1 MPNMWIDFLTGSM
14 SVQNITIGKAGRS
27 RWLEP
32 VHVHVSKGNPSQD
45 ATKVWI
51 KANGIELAHNHSN
64 IPSKDLKQLMTFIN
78 ENKNKIIVQW
88 TLKFNSAHLKM

>member
-1 MPNMWIDFLTGSM
+1 LDYLGYCIYFWVGDSEEL
-14 SVQNITIGKAGRS
+14 
-27 RWLEP
+27 

>member
-1 MPNMWIDFLTGSM
+1 MP
-14 SVQNITIGKAGRS
+14 KALLDYLGYCIYFWVGDS
-27 RWLEP
+27 EEP

-64 IPSKDLKQLMTFIN
+64 ISSKDLKQLMTFIN